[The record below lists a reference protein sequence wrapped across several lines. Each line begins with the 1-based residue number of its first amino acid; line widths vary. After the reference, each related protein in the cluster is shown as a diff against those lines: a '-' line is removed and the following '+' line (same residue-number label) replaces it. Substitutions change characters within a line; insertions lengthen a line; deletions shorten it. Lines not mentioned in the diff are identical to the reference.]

1 VLPEQPESATGWAD
15 DELLATAHD
24 FLGVGS
30 DAGLPDD
37 VRFRAGVIRLI
48 TNRLQVRTSGEKGQS
63 YPPAIFLLLPRSSL
77 GALADKVR
85 TEPMIDSGV
94 AHVEGCIWLVN
105 SAVGSGIGVELA
117 SDVADW
123 SDDAAFRAATDLFQ
137 AGGVPAIV
145 FETRTPKPEARFYPR
160 GLEEPD
166 AYELLRLGGNP
177 ISLADVFEVIDTVYH
192 EGLVTPDA
200 QGVVKDLWSDA
211 DKHWVATQAEARI
224 QYYLRIAF
232 RTHFPACRVSY
243 EQPQPAGRYD
253 LELLEVDAVDKS
265 ILIRHV
271 LLELKVL
278 RSFWNTGGPVGD
290 QATQEWVAEGVRQA
304 AAYRDELDVRAA
316 AVCCFD
322 MRKVTTFDC
331 LAAVKTIARR
341 RKISLRS
348 WRLYASAKAYRAARE
363 AEALA

>member
-1 VLPEQPESATGWAD
+1 VPPDPPESATGWAD
-15 DELLATAHD
+15 DELLATARD

-48 TNRLQVRTSGEKGQS
+48 TNRLQARPSSAES
-63 YPPAIFLLLPRSSL
+63 PSWPPAIFLLLPRKSL
-77 GALADKVR
+77 DDVDAPVR
-85 TEPMIDSGV
+85 TEPMIDNGI
-94 AHVEGCIWLVN
+94 APVEGCVWLV
-105 SAVGSGIGVELA
+105 SPAVGRGIGIELA
-117 SDVADW
+117 TETADW
-123 SDDAAFRAATDLFQ
+123 SDDAAFRAATDLLE

-145 FETRTPKPEARFYPR
+145 FETRTPRPEARFYPN
-160 GLEEPD
+160 GLADPD
-166 AYELLRLGGNP
+166 TYELLRLGGNP
-177 ISLADVFEVIDTVYH
+177 IELADVFEVIDTVYH
-192 EGLVTPDA
+192 QGLVTPDA

-224 QYYLRIAF
+224 QYYLRLAF
-232 RTHFPACRVSY
+232 GTHFPACRVSY

-253 LELLEVDAVDKS
+253 LELLEVDPVDKS

-278 RSFWNTGGPVGD
+278 RSFWNTGGAVGD
-290 QATQEWVAEGVRQA
+290 AETQEWVAEGVRQA
-304 AAYRDELDVRAA
+304 AAYRDELHVRAA

-322 MRKVTTFDC
+322 MRKTATFDC
-331 LAAVKTIARR
+331 LAAVKNIARH
-341 RKISLRS
+341 RKIRLRS
-348 WRLYASAKAYRAARE
+348 WRLYASATAYRAARE